1 MIMNNDL
8 CSSPVGDKMFK
19 NLFVR
24 TYLDSFN
31 AMNDVKHECKC
42 NENNKITKDD
52 SDEYLLTKDIVKV
65 FSSSS
70 SHSNSEI
77 AAMIMESKMKILSTS
92 KREYSETGLILI
104 SYDTEIKPC
113 FENDPLEGTV
123 YIRHN
128 GSCIGDEKSIGSG
141 VGIFMLKKDNET
153 YLFYHLFG
161 SKNETDDEFLDRMES
176 YMMEVYNTCYS
187 SYTIVDTFFAS
198 ECLDVEPGKVSI
210 TSCAFAI
217 C

>member
-1 MIMNNDL
+1 MNNDL

-19 NLFVR
+19 SLFVK

-52 SDEYLLTKDIVKV
+52 SDEYLLTKDIVKII
-65 FSSSS
+65 SASS
-70 SHSNSEI
+70 SHSNPEI
-77 AAMIMESKMKILSTS
+77 AAMIMQSKLKVLATS
-92 KREYSETGLILI
+92 RKEYSETGLIPVFN
-104 SYDTEIKPC
+104 DTEVEPYL
-113 FENDPLEGTV
+113 ENNPIEGTV
-123 YIRHN
+123 YLKTFSSFTN
-128 GSCIGDEKSIGSG
+128 EKSIGTG
-141 VGIFMLKKDNET
+141 VGILMLKKDDET

-161 SKNETDDEFLDRMES
+161 SKNETDDEFLDRMEDT
-176 YMMEVYNTCYS
+176 MMEVYNTCYS

-198 ECLDVEPGKVSI
+198 ECLDVKAGETAI
-210 TSCAFAI
+210 TTCGFVI